1 MSGTACS
8 ACRHLL
14 APLLKLGQQ
23 WFTFRSLSQPVMQ
36 HLSAVQGPPRK
47 LCDSCEP
54 AVQVPQSSNLSHVL
68 PYLLKLAISDPQL
81 YWRLGA
87 ALVAMILSKSAG
99 EAN

>member
-1 MSGTACS
+1 MLFDAEAMAS
-8 ACRHLL
+8 HHVLYDIL
-14 APLLKLGQQ
+14 
-23 WFTFRSLSQPVMQ
+23 
-36 HLSAVQGPPRK
+36 
-47 LCDSCEP
+47 DP

-99 EAN
+99 EITNTHPQPHSPILAQVLSSVLLAKILGFDA